1 MSPFPLFTH
10 TLSHFTHTHTFTM
23 NSSTTQKN
31 YRRQSGSRSKVQLA
45 LDAENAERER
55 AIRQQRHREYLAREE
70 RRQRK
75 KRNTSSNSTPSN
87 DSKST
92 SSDRSKPAWKIEAER
107 QRKAPSKKSSQ
118 STGNFEGNTFFRPG
132 AKRLTKESG
141 KSQSLGSILPG
152 LEEQLNKLSFVS
164 QPPPSARPQG
174 WGVSKSAFAALDT
187 DSEDDEDD
195 EDTTP
200 APSVG
205 DKTSA
210 LTKMSAQAWG
220 GFRQGIVPKD
230 VPKYQRK
237 PAAGTTVLKTTEEPE
252 EQAEDSSDSEE
263 EPTSYSTEGDYESEE
278 EFDEDETVF
287 DGLEDGEEITD
298 SWDL

>member
-1 MSPFPLFTH
+1 MS
-10 TLSHFTHTHTFTM
+10 
-23 NSSTTQKN
+23 SSTTQKN

-75 KRNTSSNSTPSN
+75 KRNTSSKSTSSN

-118 STGNFEGNTFFRPG
+118 PTGNFEGNTFFRPG

-164 QPPPSARPQG
+164 QPPPSARPTG

-187 DSEDDEDD
+187 DSEEEDDD

-210 LTKMSAQAWG
+210 QTKMSAQAWG
-220 GFRQGIVPKD
+220 GFRQGIVPKET
-230 VPKYQRK
+230 PKYQRK

-287 DGLEDGEEITD
+287 DELQDGEEITD